1 MRSTTSTDTGDPF
14 PKKTNTFYKDR
25 NFYQQPGFLSFS
37 LMLNESPR
45 LSRKASKQY
54 SLTNLFSI
62 SEGENVEGP
71 HYTEEDVAKSEKNTS
86 DENGSI
92 HAVTEET
99 DEMDE
104 ESSSQEDCQGGYV
117 DDLGG

>member
-1 MRSTTSTDTGDPF
+1 
-14 PKKTNTFYKDR
+14 
-25 NFYQQPGFLSFS
+25 
-37 LMLNESPR
+37 MLNESPR
-45 LSRKASKQY
+45 LSRKPSKQY
-54 SLTNLFSI
+54 SLTSLFSI

-71 HYTEEDVAKSEKNTS
+71 HSTEEDDVAESEKNTS

-92 HAVTEET
+92 HAVTEEK